1 MRTRILRALVML
13 ATVACSLAMVTP
25 ARAAVSKQA
34 LPPDPQALPPTGN
47 CVIDNIFYG
56 AVPPGGSHAPVLVF
70 VHGLSGL
77 ALDWWTDQTYAG
89 RNEMYSRAYG
99 AGYRTAFVN
108 LNVDDNTPP
117 DCSVERRPAND
128 NYVNGAVLAQ
138 QLDAITQYY
147 GVSQVDIIAHSKG
160 GIDAQT
166 AIVWSGARSKVHSL
180 FTMGTPHQGSILVD
194 QLWSPEGAWLAGLLG
209 QLDDA
214 TYAMQ
219 TPVMQEFRAATDPLT
234 VDDGVNY
241 YSGAGNFWDVQG
253 VPILRITGNWLQNQA
268 DGGDNDAV
276 VTVASTYLPGATP
289 LFLEPWTHIELYMG
303 QNSFSRIL
311 PYLPVEVNAPTSV
324 TITGPSFGVVGS
336 DYVFTALTG
345 PDFASTPL
353 TYTWQATDLATLEV
367 SGGIRDTRNLRW
379 QRPGWKAV
387 RITVANGAGTVS
399 ATQYLYVFPTNAQI
413 RTTYLPLALGGAGT
427 NAGSQPVVR
436 ETSPAP
442 SAGSVPASGTL
453 NQIARGG
460 LIDGPLTATFP
471 VEPQAKDVVFTVL
484 VSDPSLTASLQ
495 APDGTTSPLQAVST
509 EGAVLF
515 EGATAWQMDV
525 ANPQPGDWQ
534 LLLDG
539 QRGGAYYALA
549 TLDSSLQVSLD
560 GFPTAAV
567 PADQPLHLQSAVHDS
582 QATSTAQD
590 RSQVSQV
597 TLTTVDAG
605 RVREAMSATG
615 ATLDYRLDGLNGVRG
630 ATVRITGQ
638 TGDGYSFERTYSRSL
653 MIATQ
658 SGSTGLDNSR
668 SN

>member
-1 MRTRILRALVML
+1 MQTRIVRVLLIL
-13 ATVACSLAMVTP
+13 ATVACSLAMPTP
-25 ARAAVSKQA
+25 ARAATSSQA
-34 LPPDPQALPPTGN
+34 LPPDPQALPRTGN

-56 AVPPGGSHAPVLVF
+56 AVPPGGNDASVLVF

-77 ALDWWTDQTYAG
+77 ALDWWTDQTYVG
-89 RNEMYSRAYG
+89 RNEMYVRAYS

-117 DCSVERRPAND
+117 SCAVERRPAND
-128 NYVNGAVLAQ
+128 NYTNGAVLAQ
-138 QLDAITQYY
+138 QLDAITQHY
-147 GVSQVDIIAHSKG
+147 GVDQVDIIAHSKG

-166 AIVWSGARSKVHSL
+166 AIVWSGARSKVRSL
-180 FTMGTPHQGSILVD
+180 FTLGTPHQGSILVD
-194 QLWSPEGAWLAGLLG
+194 QLWSPEGTWLAGLLG

-219 TPVMQEFRAATDPLT
+219 TPVMQQFRAVTDPLT
-234 VDDGVNY
+234 VGDGVNY

-253 VPILRITGNWLQNQA
+253 VPILRITGNWLQNQP

-324 TITGPSFGVVGS
+324 TITGPSFGVVGR

-367 SGGIRDTRNLRW
+367 TGGIRDTRNLRW

-387 RITVANGAGTVS
+387 KTTVANGAGTVS

-413 RTTYLPLALGGAGT
+413 RTTYLPLALSGTGA
-427 NAGSQPVVR
+427 NAESQPVVR
-436 ETSPAP
+436 ETSQAL
-442 SAGSVPASGTL
+442 SAGSVPASGVL
-453 NQIARGG
+453 NQITRGG

-471 VEPQAKDVVFTVL
+471 VESQATAFSLAVL
-484 VSDPSLTASLQ
+484 ASDASLTARLR
-495 APDGTTSPLQAVST
+495 APDGAVFPLQAVST
-509 EGAVLF
+509 EGSVLF
-515 EGATAWQMDV
+515 AGAAAWQVDV
-525 ANPQPGDWQ
+525 VNPRPGDWQ
-534 LLLDG
+534 LTLDG
-539 QRGGAYYALA
+539 PSGSAYYALA
-549 TLDSSLQVSLD
+549 TLDSSLDVALD
-560 GFPTAAV
+560 GLPVTPV
-567 PADQPLHLQSAVHDS
+567 PAGHPLHLRAAV
-582 QATSTAQD
+582 QD
-590 RSQVSQV
+590 RAQVDAV
-597 TLTTVDAG
+597 TLTTTDAG
-605 RVREAMSATG
+605 RVSNSVSTTG
-615 ATLDYRLDGLNGVRG
+615 ATLNYRLDGLNGVRG
-630 ATVRITGQ
+630 ATVRISGH
-638 TGDGYSFERTYSRSL
+638 TGDGYAFERTYSRSL

-658 SGSTGLDNSR
+658 SGSTGLGGSE